1 MKEYLKHH
9 GYLIFIDICLI
20 IIAILAFMKFHTVQN
35 IPVIF
40 KLEDLGYKNEEVTM
54 LSLKEY
60 GTNGYLYEEITKSD
74 DEIIKITFYD
84 LYDKEYAHNLML
96 KKMIEIKKNEM
107 NYLARINGANYVFN
121 NLNNDNI
128 IEHMYEL
135 TAYDSDYAYAL
146 YDDHNYPDIHYDE
159 NTLIF
164 LKNSKL
170 LMISFKTT
178 FNVNEKFNDM
188 INNILQNITFC

>member
-1 MKEYLKHH
+1 MKGYLKHH

-84 LYDKEYAHNLML
+84 LYDKEYAHDLML

-107 NYLARINGANYVFN
+107 NYLARINGANYVLN